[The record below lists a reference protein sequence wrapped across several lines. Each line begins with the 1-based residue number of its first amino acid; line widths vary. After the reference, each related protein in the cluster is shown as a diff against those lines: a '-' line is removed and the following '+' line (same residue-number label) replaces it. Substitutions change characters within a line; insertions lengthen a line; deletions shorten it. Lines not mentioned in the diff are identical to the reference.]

1 MSRGAFFELWHF
13 EKHFIKNSRTKGQT
27 GTKFGF
33 FFLDKLRNCILN
45 EKLNPKMT
53 KIRTLFLKIK
63 ALSSNFQESPGET
76 PPSSPSSYALVVIRK
91 YRIPLLT
98 EFAIMKLKIDLFRVS
113 MIFLKSTL
121 RWNYLLLILYSAF
134 YIVHHN

>member
-27 GTKFGF
+27 GKKFRF
-33 FFLDKLRNCILN
+33 FLLDKLRNCILN
-45 EKLNPKMT
+45 EKFNPKMT
-53 KIRTLFLKIK
+53 KIRTLFLKIR
-63 ALSSNFQESPGET
+63 ALSSNFQESAGET
-76 PPSSPSSYALVVIRK
+76 SPFCPSSYAPVVIRK

-98 EFAIMKLKIDLFRVS
+98 KFAIVKLKIDLFRVS
-113 MIFLKSTL
+113 MIFLKSAL
-121 RWNYLLLILYSAF
+121 RWSYLLLILYSAL